1 MLFLCLKIFII
12 RIIDVSLG
20 TVRTMVT
27 VKGKNSIAALI
38 GFIEM
43 LIWFIVVKEA
53 MNDSN
58 SSILIAIS
66 YALGF
71 ATGTYIGGYI
81 SGRFIK
87 TNLTLQV
94 ISTKYEKLIEKL
106 RKSNYAVTVIDIE
119 GKNDTSKMLMLQ
131 IPSSKLEAI
140 RNIITK
146 IDRKA
151 FVMVDETK
159 YVFNGYIN

>member
-1 MLFLCLKIFII
+1 MLILCIKIFLI
-12 RIIDVSLG
+12 RIADVSLG

-27 VKGKNSIAALI
+27 VKGKNFIAALI
-38 GFIEM
+38 GFVEM
-43 LIWFIVVKEA
+43 LIWFLVAKEA
-53 MNDSN
+53 INEGN
-58 SSILIAIS
+58 NSILIAIS

-71 ATGTYIGGYI
+71 AFGTYIGGYI

-94 ISTKYEKLIEKL
+94 ISNKYEKLIERL
-106 RKSNYAVTVIDIE
+106 RKNNYAVTVIDIE
-119 GKNDTSKMLMLQ
+119 GKDDTSKMLILQ
-131 IPSSKLEAI
+131 IPSSKLTEV
-140 RNIITK
+140 RKIITK
-146 IDRKA
+146 IDSKA

>member
-1 MLFLCLKIFII
+1 MLILCIKIFLI
-12 RIIDVSLG
+12 RIADVSLG

-27 VKGKNSIAALI
+27 VKGKNFIAALI
-38 GFIEM
+38 GFVEM
-43 LIWFIVVKEA
+43 LIWFLVAKEA
-53 MNDSN
+53 INEGN
-58 SSILIAIS
+58 NSILIAIS

-71 ATGTYIGGYI
+71 AFGTYIGGYI

-94 ISTKYEKLIEKL
+94 ISNKYEKLIERL
-106 RKSNYAVTVIDIE
+106 RKNNYAVTVIDIE
-119 GKNDTSKMLMLQ
+119 GKDDASKMLILQ
-131 IPSSKLEAI
+131 IPSSKLTEV
-140 RNIITK
+140 RKIITK
-146 IDRKA
+146 IDSKA

>member
-1 MLFLCLKIFII
+1 MLFLCFKIFII
-12 RIIDVSLG
+12 RIVDVSLG

-27 VKGKNSIAALI
+27 VKGKNFIAALI
-38 GFIEM
+38 GFTEM
-43 LIWFIVVKEA
+43 LIWFLVAKEA
-53 MNDSN
+53 INDGN
-58 SSILIAIS
+58 NSILIAIS

-71 ATGTYIGGYI
+71 AFGTYIGGYI

-94 ISTKYEKLIEKL
+94 ISTKYDKLVERL
-106 RKSNYAVTVIDIE
+106 RKNNYAVTLIDIE
-119 GKNDTSKMLMLQ
+119 GKDNTSKMLILQ
-131 IPSSKLEAI
+131 IPSSKLDEVRKI
-140 RNIITK
+140 VTK
-146 IDRKA
+146 IDTKA